1 MLRNMKRTSVK
12 PSLKIFPRLATANAP
27 PTIVRLNRAAVG
39 GRGRAATTLSN
50 RDAEA
55 TRVRARLLQM
65 ILNNE
70 RARRN
75 DWRPSAS

>member
-1 MLRNMKRTSVK
+1 MLRNRKRTSVN
-12 PSLKIFPRLATANAP
+12 PSLKIYPRLATANAP
-27 PTIVRLNRAAVG
+27 PTSVRFDRAATS
-39 GRGRAATTLSN
+39 GRGRAATTLSK

-65 ILNNE
+65 ILDNE
-70 RARRN
+70 RVRRN